1 LFYGEI
7 GLWEKRKI
15 KMSGCEEIL
24 RVEHLSWSAG
34 GQKIID
40 DVSLSVTEGQFV
52 AVVGPSGSGK
62 SSLLKLINRLIEPD
76 EGQVYVCG
84 DEYRTIDPQTLRQQA
99 SLMMQTPHLFP
110 GTVAQ
115 NVAFGPSQRG
125 EEISRETIEDLLK
138 AVGLAGFAD
147 RKVGELSGGEAQRV
161 SLARVLA
168 NQPRV
173 LLLDEPTSALDEKIK
188 SSVEDVILRVI
199 RENELTCLMITH
211 DRAQAERMADEIV
224 MLEQGKLV
232 SSTKNGG
239 NRHVDNVD

>member
-1 LFYGEI
+1 
-7 GLWEKRKI
+7 
-15 KMSGCEEIL
+15 MNGCEEIL
-24 RVEHLSWSAG
+24 RVEHLSWSVD

-40 DVSLSVTEGQFV
+40 DVSLRVEEGQFV
-52 AVVGPSGSGK
+52 AVFGPSGSGK
-62 SSLLKLINRLIEPD
+62 SSLMKLINRLIEPD

-84 DEYRTIDPQTLRQQA
+84 DEYRTIDPQTLRQQV

-110 GTVAQ
+110 GTVAE

-125 EEISRETIEDLLK
+125 EEISRETIKDLLK

-173 LLLDEPTSALDEKIK
+173 LLLDEPTSALDEQIK
-188 SSVEDVILRVI
+188 RSAEEVILRVI

-239 NRHVDNVD
+239 KQHVDNVD

>member
-1 LFYGEI
+1 
-7 GLWEKRKI
+7 
-15 KMSGCEEIL
+15 MNGCEEIL
-24 RVEHLSWSAG
+24 RVEHLSWSVD

-40 DVSLSVTEGQFV
+40 DVSLRVEEGQFV
-52 AVVGPSGSGK
+52 AVFGPSGSGK
-62 SSLLKLINRLIEPD
+62 SSLMKLINRLIEPD

-84 DEYRTIDPQTLRQQA
+84 DEYRTIDPQTLRQQV

-110 GTVAQ
+110 GTVAE

-125 EEISRETIEDLLK
+125 EEISRETIKDLLK

-173 LLLDEPTSALDEKIK
+173 LLLDEPTSALDEEIK
-188 SSVEDVILRVI
+188 RSVEDVILRVI

-211 DRAQAERMADEIV
+211 DREQAERMADEIV

-239 NRHVDNVD
+239 KQHVDNVD

>member
-1 LFYGEI
+1 
-7 GLWEKRKI
+7 
-15 KMSGCEEIL
+15 M
-24 RVEHLSWSAG
+24 
-34 GQKIID
+34 
-40 DVSLSVTEGQFV
+40 
-52 AVVGPSGSGK
+52 
-62 SSLLKLINRLIEPD
+62 
-76 EGQVYVCG
+76 YVCG
-84 DEYRTIDPQTLRQQA
+84 DEYRTLDPQTLRQQA

-110 GTVAQ
+110 GTVAE

-125 EEISRETIEDLLK
+125 EEISHETIEDLLK

>member
-1 LFYGEI
+1 
-7 GLWEKRKI
+7 
-15 KMSGCEEIL
+15 MNGCEEIL

-34 GQKIID
+34 GQKIIN
-40 DVSLSVTEGQFV
+40 DVSLSVTQGQFV

-76 EGQVYVCG
+76 EGYVYVCG
-84 DEYRTIDPQTLRQQA
+84 NEYRTLDPQTLRQQV

-110 GTVAQ
+110 GTVAE
-115 NVAFGPSQRG
+115 NVAFGPLQRG
-125 EEISRETIEDLLK
+125 EEISREVIEQLVE
-138 AVGLAGFAD
+138 AVGLPGFAD

-173 LLLDEPTSALDEKIK
+173 LLLDEPTSALDEQIK
-188 SSVEDVILRVI
+188 RSVEEVILRVI

-232 SSTKNGG
+232 STVNNGG
-239 NRHVDNVD
+239 NHHVDNVD

>member
-1 LFYGEI
+1 
-7 GLWEKRKI
+7 
-15 KMSGCEEIL
+15 MNGCEDIL
-24 RVEHLSWSAG
+24 RVEHLSWSVD

-40 DVSLSVTEGQFV
+40 DVSLRVEEGQFV
-52 AVVGPSGSGK
+52 AVFGPSGSGK
-62 SSLLKLINRLIEPD
+62 SSLMKLINRLIEPD

-84 DEYRTIDPQTLRQQA
+84 DEYRTIDPQTLRQQV

-110 GTVAQ
+110 GTVAE

-125 EEISRETIEDLLK
+125 EEISRETIKDLLK

-173 LLLDEPTSALDEKIK
+173 LLLDEPTSALDEEIK
-188 SSVEDVILRVI
+188 RSVEDVILRVI

-211 DRAQAERMADEIV
+211 DREQAERMADEIV

-239 NRHVDNVD
+239 KQHVDNVD

>member
-1 LFYGEI
+1 
-7 GLWEKRKI
+7 
-15 KMSGCEEIL
+15 MNGCEEIL

-34 GQKIID
+34 GQKIIN
-40 DVSLSVTEGQFV
+40 DVSLSVTQGQFV

-76 EGQVYVCG
+76 EGYVYVCG
-84 DEYRTIDPQTLRQQA
+84 NEYRTLDPQTLRQQV

-110 GTVAQ
+110 GTVAE
-115 NVAFGPSQRG
+115 NVAFGPLQRG
-125 EEISRETIEDLLK
+125 EEISREMIEQLVE

-173 LLLDEPTSALDEKIK
+173 LLLDEPTSALDEQIK
-188 SSVEDVILRVI
+188 RSVEEVILRVI

-232 SSTKNGG
+232 STVNNGG
-239 NRHVDNVD
+239 NHHVDNVD